1 MLNWR
6 LDYYSQSI
14 YQPTYN
20 GNYKRDNIRSADSYQ
35 IISKYSRKVIT
46 YLFVRTPAWLWR
58 TPSWTPT
65 PRWPRRGAPRRRGA
79 GQLRPPSR
87 SRSRRR
93 AWRSAVAST
102 RLAQSLSHHLDLIL
116 TLLLLQGTEQSWVW
130 GLPPLSGT
138 WLWQDTAEVHCDMR
152 YRHDNDSDQCD
163 HGNDSDHHS
172 SWGYPHPW
180 LTMISLVV

>member
-1 MLNWR
+1 MLLSWDCLCYNWR
-6 LDYYSQSI
+6 LDYYNQSI

-102 RLAQSLSHHLDLIL
+102 RLAQSLSHHLDL
-116 TLLLLQGTEQSWVW
+116 TYWHYYCCRGQSS
-130 GLPPLSGT
+130 PES
-138 WLWQDTAEVHCDMR
+138 EVSLR
-152 YRHDNDSDQCD
+152 YRGHDCD
-163 HGNDSDHHS
+163 KT
-172 SWGYPHPW
+172 
-180 LTMISLVV
+180 L